1 MTKRTPRS
9 DSPEPEGPDPDEL
22 RTNDPQ
28 EDVQDL
34 AEAGDDEAVVLLDED
49 EAPESRPR
57 LAGTPK
63 GGSFKKPRSKG
74 RTQLMR
80 PRTLTA
86 EQRLLILDSWQRSK
100 LPGADFAPLVGVTSS
115 ALYKWKRL
123 FADHGPA
130 GLEDRPR
137 GAPIGSRMSEVT
149 RRAVLLLK
157 AAHPDWGQ
165 ERIHHELLRTK
176 GLQASPG
183 AIGKVLAEEGY
194 EVVAAPTR
202 PHPDVV
208 RRFERARSNQ
218 LWQTDLFTFVLKRQ
232 NRRVH
237 LVAFM
242 DDHSRF
248 LVGFGLHATA
258 SGALVRE
265 VLEAAIASHG
275 APAEVLT
282 DNGAQYVTWRGK
294 SEFTRLCE
302 KRGIKHLV
310 AKPRRPQTLGKCER
324 FWGTLWRE
332 CLEAA
337 VFLDLQ
343 DARLR
348 IGHFVDHYNFHRTH
362 QGIGGLVPADR
373 FFGATPEV
381 KATLTARVA
390 KNALELARDGVPRKD
405 FYLTGRVGD
414 VGISLHAEGE
424 QVVLTRDDGT
434 RETVDLTA
442 TGRRAETGDAQAL
455 PLPVST
461 GVTLPTLPGT
471 DDGDDGASTPPGAS
485 PLDGALD
492 ALEAAFADDD
502 VAPVEEL
509 DDLPDDVTSAGDLDD
524 EVTS

>member
-1 MTKRTPRS
+1 VTKRTPRS
-9 DSPEPEGPDPDEL
+9 DSPEPQGPEPDEH
-22 RTNDPQ
+22 RTD
-28 EDVQDL
+28 EGDET
-34 AEAGDDEAVVLLDED
+34 AENSAESSDDEDVVLLED
-49 EAPESRPR
+49 DAPPEVRPK

-63 GGSFKKPRSKG
+63 GGSFKKAKPRAP
-74 RTQLMR
+74 LMR
-80 PRTLTA
+80 PRTLTP
-86 EQRLLILDSWQRSK
+86 EQRLLILDSWHRSK
-100 LPGADFAPLVGVTSS
+100 LPANDFAPLVGVSS
-115 ALYKWKRL
+115 AALFKWRKL
-123 FADHGPA
+123 FTEHGPA
-130 GLEDRPR
+130 GLEDRLR
-137 GAPIGSRMSEVT
+137 GAPTGSRMSEVT

-157 AAHPDWGQ
+157 ATHPDWGQ
-165 ERIHHELLRTK
+165 ERIHNELLRTK

-202 PHPDVV
+202 PHPDIV

-218 LWQTDLFTFVLKRQ
+218 LWQTDIFTYVLKRQ
-232 NRRVH
+232 NRRVY
-237 LVAFM
+237 VVVFM

-248 LVGFGLHATA
+248 IVGFGLHATA

-282 DNGAQYVTWRGK
+282 DNGTQYVTWRGT
-294 SEFTRLCE
+294 SEFTKLLQ

-337 VFLDLQ
+337 VFHDLQ

-348 IGHFVDHYNFHRTH
+348 LGHFIDHYNFHRTH

-381 KATLTARVA
+381 KATLAARVA

-424 QVVLTRDDGT
+424 QVVLTRGDGT
-434 RETVDLTA
+434 RETVDLAA
-442 TGRRAETGDAQAL
+442 TGRRADAGDEQTM

-461 GVTLPTLPGT
+461 GVTVPPLPGT
-471 DDGDDGASTPPGAS
+471 DHDDDGASTPPGAS
-485 PLDGALD
+485 PLDGSLD
-492 ALEAAFADDD
+492 LLEAAFSDDD
-502 VAPVEEL
+502 VTPVDELEVPADEVAPADEL
-509 DDLPDDVTSAGDLDD
+509 GDE

>member
-1 MTKRTPRS
+1 MTIRTPRS
-9 DSPEPEGPDPDEL
+9 ENPEPQGPEPDEH
-22 RTNDPQ
+22 RTD
-28 EDVQDL
+28 
-34 AEAGDDEAVVLLDED
+34 EAREAAPDAPEEGDDEAVVLLED
-49 EAPESRPR
+49 DPPPETRPK

-63 GGSFKKPRSKG
+63 GGSFKKDKKPRAP
-74 RTQLMR
+74 LMR
-80 PRTLTA
+80 PRNLTA
-86 EQRLLILDSWQRSK
+86 EQRLLILDAWQRSK
-100 LPGADFAPLVGVTSS
+100 LPANDFAPLVGVSS
-115 ALYKWKRL
+115 AALFKWRKL
-123 FADHGPA
+123 FVELGPV

-137 GAPIGSRMSEVT
+137 GAPAGSRMTEVT
-149 RRAVLLLK
+149 RRTVLLLK
-157 AAHPDWGQ
+157 DHHPDWGQ
-165 ERIHHELLRTK
+165 DRIHHELLRTK

-194 EVVAAPTR
+194 AVVAVPTR

-208 RRFERARSNQ
+208 RSFERARSNQ
-218 LWQTDLFTFVLKRQ
+218 LLQTDIFTFVLKRQ
-232 NRRVH
+232 NRRVY
-237 LVAFM
+237 LVVFM

-248 LVGFGLHATA
+248 IVAFGLHATA

-265 VLEAAIASHG
+265 VFEAAIANYG

-282 DNGAQYVTWRGK
+282 DNGTQYVTWRGK
-294 SEFTRLCE
+294 SEFTKLCE

-337 VFLDLQ
+337 VFQDLQ

-348 IGHFVDHYNFHRTH
+348 IGHFVDHYNFFRTH

-424 QVVLTRDDGT
+424 QVVLTRGDGT
-434 RETVDLTA
+434 RETVDLAA
-442 TGRRAETGDAQAL
+442 TGRRADAGDDQTL

-461 GVTLPTLPGT
+461 GVTIPPVPGT
-471 DDGDDGASTPPGAS
+471 DHDDDGASTPPGAS

-492 ALEAAFADDD
+492 ALEEAFG
-502 VAPVEEL
+502 E
-509 DDLPDDVTSAGDLDD
+509 DDVTPVDELDGDE